1 MALLSYALTT
11 LARQK
16 SYLGISVSDHDALLE
31 TLINA
36 ATQFIEDYLGGRRLK
51 STIHTEEKYDGSGTK
66 RLLLKHFPVTVFTL
80 LEKNTSSLNEDKWE
94 TVDAEDYWTELV
106 SGIIKANFLFI
117 KEPERYRATY
127 TAGFLIDF
135 GNSTDSN
142 NHTLPL
148 QLEFACNELV
158 GKMFNLRQ
166 AGGYREVTIGAM
178 NVRMMKEALT
188 SPQVKQALDKYR
200 DYARQL

>member
-1 MALLSYALTT
+1 MPLLSYALTT

-16 SYLGISVSDHDALLE
+16 SYLGISVSDHDALLK

-51 STIHTEEKYDGSGTK
+51 STEYTEEKYDGSGTK
-66 RLLLKHFPVTVFTL
+66 RLVLRNFPVTVFTL
-80 LEKNTSSLNEDKWE
+80 LEKNTSSLNEDNWE
-94 TVDAEDYWTELV
+94 TVNAEDYWTELV

-117 KEPERYRATY
+117 KEPERYRVAY

-135 GNSTDSN
+135 GNVTDSN

-166 AGGYREVTIGAM
+166 SGGFREVTIGSL

-188 SPQVKQALDKYR
+188 SPQVKQVLDKFRAY
-200 DYARQL
+200 DKQL